1 MLRNKSSHVRTLIE
15 QNEQKTKK
23 TKKKK
28 TKIERVESQKVK
40 IEEEV
45 KVQWTELRQQIKIH
59 ISHKTDK
66 QTESIEDTL
75 SSHKDQIE
83 KKVENIAACV
93 TIMSDKIQKTKCF
106 CEHILYIS
114 INSNAQNGLKNMQR
128 KQTMDKAEKKQ

>member
-1 MLRNKSSHVRTLIE
+1 MSKKLRKL
-15 QNEQKTKK
+15 K
-23 TKKKK
+23 KKKK

-59 ISHKTDK
+59 TSHKTDK
-66 QTESIEDTL
+66 QTECIEDTL

-93 TIMSDKIQKTKCF
+93 TIMSDKIQKTKWF